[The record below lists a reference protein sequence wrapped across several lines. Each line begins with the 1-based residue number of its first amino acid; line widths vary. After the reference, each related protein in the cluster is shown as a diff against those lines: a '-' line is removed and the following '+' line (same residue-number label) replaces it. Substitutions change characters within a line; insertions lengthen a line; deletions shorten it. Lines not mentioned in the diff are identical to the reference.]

1 MIEHLCKIP
10 KKSNLLD
17 KFVLMV
23 YTKSVNKAGLCV
35 LTVRQC
41 LNGQYVD
48 DFMQFISVAAVILC
62 VLCECGY
69 LLHSFLFQ
77 TLFIV
82 GGA

>member
-1 MIEHLCKIP
+1 MP

-17 KFVLMV
+17 KFVFMM
-23 YTKSVNKAGLCV
+23 YTNSVNKAELCV

-48 DFMQFISVAAVILC
+48 DFLQFINVAALILC

-69 LLHSFLFQ
+69 FLHSFLFQ